1 MAQNITGE
9 SMNWKKRLQY
19 FTLSVVVSYTCTWR
33 RKVVISQEGHHS
45 PCVEIHV
52 DYFGGFSNRYNSFGN
67 GDESLWNCRG
77 ILQSHVH
84 DVLEQSGFFLCV
96 GIATMI
102 NIFFP
107 VEIAFLFYMEKR
119 ITVPIEKLAHL
130 ANNYVQLGG
139 ENLNS
144 QDFIDACTPYVNDNM
159 EVGNLAKS
167 YVRMITDLEVYME
180 HLTKVTA
187 EKERIGAELDVATHI

>member
-1 MAQNITGE
+1 M
-9 SMNWKKRLQY
+9 
-19 FTLSVVVSYTCTWR
+19 
-33 RKVVISQEGHHS
+33 
-45 PCVEIHV
+45 
-52 DYFGGFSNRYNSFGN
+52 
-67 GDESLWNCRG
+67 
-77 ILQSHVH
+77 
-84 DVLEQSGFFLCV
+84 
-96 GIATMI
+96 
-102 NIFFP
+102 
-107 VEIAFLFYMEKR
+107 EIAFLFYMEKR

-167 YVRMITDLEVYME
+167 YVRMITDLDVYME